1 MAMVLELYCLNVYI
15 SLKFDWQKCFFFGGG
30 GGGGEKLEC
39 LGGSVSD
46 CLDVVF
52 LTDVM

>member
-1 MAMVLELYCLNVYI
+1 MVLELYCLNAYI
-15 SLKFDWQKCFFFGGG
+15 SLKFDRQKCFL
-30 GGGGEKLEC
+30 GGEGGSWSVW
-39 LGGSVSD
+39 GGSVSD